1 MQDEELYQR
10 IKDGTYYKD
19 GREWYSMVYMSLM
32 SERFFFIV
40 LSGLALTTLFFAVVS
55 FFAILPLKPIETFL
69 YENPRGA
76 THFAHLKPLRE
87 NQDEDVNHALRQ
99 HMLEHYVTHR
109 EGYERSKYGFFV
121 KVVQQNSDN
130 AAFQAYRSYIDRS
143 NPNSPIT
150 LYGAASIRTIEVKSV
165 RITPDETQANGY
177 IARVNFAAIVRS
189 PKGGNVSDWTAEVN
203 FYYKD
208 VAVIDADN
216 SDRAPDDPVEITP
229 MEFRVTGYRT
239 ELTSGATR

>member
-10 IKDGTYYKD
+10 IKDGTYYED
-19 GREWYSMVYMSLM
+19 GREWYSVVYMSLM

-40 LSGLALTTLFFAVVS
+40 LSSLALTTLLFAVLS
-55 FFAILPLKPIETFL
+55 FFAILPLKPITTFL
-69 YENPRGA
+69 YENSRGA

-87 NQDEDVNHALRQ
+87 DNDEDVNHAVRKYL
-99 HMLEHYVTHR
+99 LKHYVTSR
-109 EGYERSKYGFFV
+109 ESYERSRYGFYV

-130 AAFQAYRSYIDRS
+130 AAFEVYRRHIDRS
-143 NPNSPIT
+143 NPKSPIT
-150 LYGAASIRTIEVKSV
+150 LYGAASIRDVEVKSMQ
-165 RITPDETQANGY
+165 ITRDEEQENRY
-177 IARVNFAAIVRS
+177 SARVKFTALVRS
-189 PKGGNVSDWTAEVN
+189 PKGGNVSNWTSEVD

-208 VAVIDADN
+208 VEVVDADN

-239 ELTSGATR
+239 ELASGARQ